1 MTVDVILHR
10 FNTFFVAMRGE
21 SNIKDPYS
29 PGIILA
35 SNFDRF
41 RHIFKFKILISS
53 DFWAYKINKVFNV
66 AMMS

>member
-1 MTVDVILHR
+1 
-10 FNTFFVAMRGE
+10 MRGE